1 MARSAGYRAASS
13 SACASVRGVNTSRL
27 GLMFD
32 ILVFLFENYF
42 HAGAYPDQQTLT
54 KRLSAAGFDSRDI
67 SQALTWLSGLE
78 RVGHSNSRF
87 SSSDGFRFYT
97 EQELAG
103 LTAEARGF
111 LLFLETAGVIRA
123 LQRELIIERVLA
135 LDEPAVD
142 LEKVKLIVLM
152 VLWNQ
157 NESVDSLV
165 LEELVSPN
173 QERYLQ

>member
-1 MARSAGYRAASS
+1 
-13 SACASVRGVNTSRL
+13 
-27 GLMFD
+27 MFD

-42 HAGAYPDQQTLT
+42 HAGAYPDQETLS

-78 RVGHSNSRF
+78 RVGKSSARSNSIR
-87 SSSDGFRFYT
+87 SKGFRYYT
-97 EQELAG
+97 EPELST

-111 LLFLETAGVIRA
+111 LLFLESAGVIGV
-123 LQRELIIERVLA
+123 LQRELIIERVVA

-142 LEKVKLIVLM
+142 LDKVKLIVLM

-157 NESVDSLV
+157 NETLDTLV
-165 LEELVSPN
+165 LEELISPN

>member
-1 MARSAGYRAASS
+1 
-13 SACASVRGVNTSRL
+13 
-27 GLMFD
+27 MFD

-42 HAGAYPDQQTLT
+42 HAGAYPDQETLS

-78 RVGHSNSRF
+78 RVGRSGSRSNSLP
-87 SSSDGFRFYT
+87 SKGFRFYT
-97 EQELAG
+97 EPELIT

-111 LLFLETAGVIRA
+111 LLFLESAGVISV
-123 LQRELIIERVLA
+123 LQRELIIERVVA

-142 LEKVKLIVLM
+142 LDKVKLIVLM

-157 NESVDSLV
+157 NETLDSLV
-165 LEELVSPN
+165 LEELISPN
-173 QERYLQ
+173 QEHYLQ

>member
-1 MARSAGYRAASS
+1 
-13 SACASVRGVNTSRL
+13 
-27 GLMFD
+27 MFD

-42 HAGAYPDQQTLT
+42 HAGAYPDQETLS

-67 SQALTWLSGLE
+67 SQALIWLSGLE
-78 RVGHSNSRF
+78 RVGRSGTRSNSLP
-87 SSSDGFRFYT
+87 SKGFRFYT
-97 EQELAG
+97 EPELIT

-111 LLFLETAGVIRA
+111 LLFLEGAGVISV
-123 LQRELIIERVLA
+123 LQRELIIERVVA

-142 LEKVKLIVLM
+142 LDKVKLIVLM

-157 NESVDSLV
+157 NETLDSLV
-165 LEELVSPN
+165 LEELISPN

>member
-1 MARSAGYRAASS
+1 
-13 SACASVRGVNTSRL
+13 
-27 GLMFD
+27 MFD

-42 HAGAYPDQQTLT
+42 HAGAYPDQGTLS

-78 RVGHSNSRF
+78 RVGKSGSRSNASP
-87 SSSDGFRFYT
+87 SKGFRFYT
-97 EQELAG
+97 GPELG
-103 LTAEARGF
+103 TLTTEARGF
-111 LLFLETAGVIRA
+111 LLFLESAGVISV
-123 LQRELIIERVLA
+123 LQRELIIERVVA

-142 LEKVKLIVLM
+142 LDKVKLIVLM

-157 NESVDSLV
+157 NESLDSLV
-165 LEELVSPN
+165 LEELISPN

>member
-1 MARSAGYRAASS
+1 
-13 SACASVRGVNTSRL
+13 
-27 GLMFD
+27 MFD

-42 HAGAYPDQQTLT
+42 HAGAYPDQETLS

-67 SQALTWLSGLE
+67 SQALIWLSGLE
-78 RVGHSNSRF
+78 RVGRSGPRSNSLP
-87 SSSDGFRFYT
+87 SKGFRFYT
-97 EQELAG
+97 EPELIT

-111 LLFLETAGVIRA
+111 LLFLEGAGVVSV
-123 LQRELIIERVLA
+123 LQRELIIERVVA

-142 LEKVKLIVLM
+142 LDKVKLIVLM

-157 NESVDSLV
+157 NETLDSLV
-165 LEELVSPN
+165 LEELISPN